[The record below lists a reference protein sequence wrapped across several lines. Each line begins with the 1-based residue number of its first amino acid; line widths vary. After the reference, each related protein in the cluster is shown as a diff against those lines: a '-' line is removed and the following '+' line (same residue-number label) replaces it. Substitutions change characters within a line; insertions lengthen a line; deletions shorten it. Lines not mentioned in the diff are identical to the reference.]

1 MPLGNNQDS
10 FLIVS
15 GNNKRKLNFYLKL
28 GIMVVQMI
36 VKRGELMSLADRFLK
51 DFEELP
57 EDKKKEVI
65 DFIEFLK
72 MRDKNE
78 LAKLMDAIID
88 ENREAFKELSQ

>member
-1 MPLGNNQDS
+1 MNE
-10 FLIVS
+10 
-15 GNNKRKLNFYLKL
+15 KRKLNSYLKL
-28 GIMVVQMI
+28 GIMVVQMT

-88 ENREAFKELSQ
+88 DNREAFKELSQ

>member
-1 MPLGNNQDS
+1 MNE
-10 FLIVS
+10 
-15 GNNKRKLNFYLKL
+15 KRKLNSYLKL
-28 GIMVVQMI
+28 GIMVVQMT

>member
-1 MPLGNNQDS
+1 
-10 FLIVS
+10 
-15 GNNKRKLNFYLKL
+15 
-28 GIMVVQMI
+28 
-36 VKRGELMSLADRFLK
+36 MSLAERFLK
-51 DFEELP
+51 DFEGLP

-78 LAKLMDAIID
+78 LGKLMDSIID

>member
-1 MPLGNNQDS
+1 
-10 FLIVS
+10 
-15 GNNKRKLNFYLKL
+15 
-28 GIMVVQMI
+28 
-36 VKRGELMSLADRFLK
+36 MSLAERFLK

-57 EDKKKEVI
+57 EEKKKEVI

-78 LAKLMDAIID
+78 LGKLMDTIID

>member
-1 MPLGNNQDS
+1 MT
-10 FLIVS
+10 
-15 GNNKRKLNFYLKL
+15 
-28 GIMVVQMI
+28 

>member
-1 MPLGNNQDS
+1 
-10 FLIVS
+10 
-15 GNNKRKLNFYLKL
+15 
-28 GIMVVQMI
+28 
-36 VKRGELMSLADRFLK
+36 MSLAERFLK

-78 LAKLMDAIID
+78 LGKLMDSIID
-88 ENREAFKELSQ
+88 ENREAFKELGQ

>member
-1 MPLGNNQDS
+1 MT
-10 FLIVS
+10 
-15 GNNKRKLNFYLKL
+15 
-28 GIMVVQMI
+28 

-57 EDKKKEVI
+57 EDKKKEGI

>member
-1 MPLGNNQDS
+1 
-10 FLIVS
+10 
-15 GNNKRKLNFYLKL
+15 
-28 GIMVVQMI
+28 
-36 VKRGELMSLADRFLK
+36 MSLAERFLK

-78 LAKLMDAIID
+78 LGKLMDSIID

>member
-1 MPLGNNQDS
+1 MRWVN
-10 FLIVS
+10 
-15 GNNKRKLNFYLKL
+15 
-28 GIMVVQMI
+28 
-36 VKRGELMSLADRFLK
+36 ELSWRFLK

-78 LAKLMDAIID
+78 LGKLMDSIID
-88 ENREAFKELSQ
+88 ENQEAFTEISQWKILNSKMF